1 MSSKF
6 ANSLNSSSTNREN
19 YNNKMTK
26 RIKKVR
32 TLFMRL
38 SRKIEGITRPRING
52 DDFSE
57 QFYQFYYF
65 ILLFSWELNFNR
77 NLLIRRHTIIYQQN
91 FYVQFM

>member
-65 ILLFSWELNFNR
+65 ILLFS
-77 NLLIRRHTIIYQQN
+77 
-91 FYVQFM
+91 